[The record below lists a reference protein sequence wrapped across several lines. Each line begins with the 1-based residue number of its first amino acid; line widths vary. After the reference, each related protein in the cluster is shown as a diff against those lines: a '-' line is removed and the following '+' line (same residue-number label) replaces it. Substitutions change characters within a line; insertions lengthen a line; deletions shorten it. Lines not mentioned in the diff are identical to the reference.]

1 VLLKNKNIISLAETE
16 STNNYAMQLV
26 LDKYH
31 EGTVVLAQY
40 QGRGRGQAGSYWE
53 SEAGKNLLMS
63 LILEPKFLEAGK
75 QFYLSMAVSL
85 ALVNF
90 LKKNVEGVKIKWPN
104 DIYVD
109 DKKIAGILIEQSVK
123 GLFIE
128 SSVVGIGLNVNQVRF
143 VSDAPNPVSMKQLT
157 GKEFEIEVI
166 LDGLLKE
173 IELWYD
179 LLMQNAFS
187 KIEIAYLEN
196 LFRMNA
202 WHNYRTRDE
211 EFTARIVGI
220 GEFGQLQLELQSG
233 ETRSYLFKEVEF
245 VL

>member
-1 VLLKNKNIISLAETE
+1 LAETE

-26 LDKYH
+26 SDKYH

-75 QFYLSMAVSL
+75 QFYLSMVVSL

-90 LKKNVEGVKIKWPN
+90 LKKYIEGVKIKWPN

-109 DKKIAGILIEQSVK
+109 DKKIAGILIEQSIK
-123 GLFIE
+123 GAFIE

-143 VSDAPNPVSMKQLT
+143 VSDAPNPGSMKQLI
-157 GKEFEIEVI
+157 GKDFEIEVI

-179 LLMQNAFS
+179 LLIQKAFS
-187 KIEIAYLEN
+187 QIEKAYLDN
-196 LFRMNA
+196 LFRINA
-202 WHNYRTRDE
+202 WHNYRTTGE
-211 EFTARIVGI
+211 EFTARIVGV

-233 ETRSYLFKEVEF
+233 ETRSYMFKEVEF

>member
-1 VLLKNKNIISLAETE
+1 MLLKNKNIISLAETE

-40 QGRGRGQAGSYWE
+40 QGRGRGQAGSNWE

-75 QFYLSMAVSL
+75 QFYLSMVVSL
-85 ALVNF
+85 ALVHF
-90 LKKNVEGVKIKWPN
+90 LKKHVEGARIKWPN
-104 DIYVD
+104 DIYVG

-123 GLFIE
+123 GSFIE
-128 SSVVGIGLNVNQVRF
+128 SSVIGIGLNVNQVRF

-157 GKEFEIEVI
+157 GKDYEIDIIFTDLFEELDSWYHILHQKDFSQIE
-166 LDGLLKE
+166 K
-173 IELWYD
+173 
-179 LLMQNAFS
+179 
-187 KIEIAYLEN
+187 AYLEN
-196 LFRMNA
+196 LFRISV
-202 WHNYRTRDE
+202 WHNYRTSEE

-233 ETRSYLFKEVEF
+233 EIRSYLFKEVEF

>member
-1 VLLKNKNIISLAETE
+1 
-16 STNNYAMQLV
+16 MQLV
-26 LDKYH
+26 SDKHH

-123 GLFIE
+123 GSFIE